1 MIKLIASDVDGTI
14 IDKNNKI
21 PKENLEA
28 IDKIHEKNIPFAI
41 CTGKTY
47 AVSENI
53 CKQFNPTFGI
63 FGNGTQIIDF
73 KNNKELLRN
82 TLSKEDLLYITTLV
96 ERFDL
101 HLHIYTD
108 KEIISEKLKY
118 MDLRNFILKS
128 KNSSI
133 DLNFKIVGNITD
145 YISKNDLSVFSAVVS
160 SENSLFEF
168 EQFINVNNNIM
179 YQFINKRGKY
189 KDIIIEKEYEYINIS
204 PTHIDKDES
213 VNFLTNYLKIK
224 KQEVLAIGDNVNDL
238 NMVKNSGIGVAVNEA
253 YDELKQVANYVT
265 TKTTA
270 EGAFSEAINKF
281 IK

>member
-189 KDIIIEKEYEYINIS
+189 KDIIIEKEYEYINIY

>member
-1 MIKLIASDVDGTI
+1 MVKLIASDVDGTI

-73 KNNKELLRN
+73 KNSKELLRN

-118 MDLRNFILKS
+118 MDLRNFLLKS

-168 EQFINVNNNIM
+168 EQFINVNNNIL
-179 YQFINKRGKY
+179 F
-189 KDIIIEKEYEYINIS
+189 
-204 PTHIDKDES
+204 
-213 VNFLTNYLKIK
+213 NYL
-224 KQEVLAIGDNVNDL
+224 QLLLLLFSLLVLL
-238 NMVKNSGIGVAVNEA
+238 
-253 YDELKQVANYVT
+253 LLLLLLLLFLLLFLLFFL
-265 TKTTA
+265 
-270 EGAFSEAINKF
+270 FSDMKRIR
-281 IK
+281 IY

>member
-1 MIKLIASDVDGTI
+1 
-14 IDKNNKI
+14 
-21 PKENLEA
+21 
-28 IDKIHEKNIPFAI
+28 
-41 CTGKTY
+41 
-47 AVSENI
+47 
-53 CKQFNPTFGI
+53 
-63 FGNGTQIIDF
+63 
-73 KNNKELLRN
+73 
-82 TLSKEDLLYITTLV
+82 
-96 ERFDL
+96 
-101 HLHIYTD
+101 
-108 KEIISEKLKY
+108 

-213 VNFLTNYLKIK
+213 INFLTNYLKIK

>member
-1 MIKLIASDVDGTI
+1 MVKLIASDVDGTI